1 MIAASPRSPYNPD
14 VGPGLSPPQ
23 VGIYDTTLRDG
34 EQTVGVV
41 FRREEKV
48 RIARTLEA
56 AGIRRIEA
64 GMPVVSAEDF
74 EAVREIVRD
83 LRQAEVWAFCRCRRE
98 DVEAA
103 LRTEAR
109 YAIIEIPVSDFKFR
123 AWGFQPD
130 DVLRRIATELRFA
143 GERGMYV
150 AFFAV
155 DSTRAAPEFLFRCFE
170 VAVHEGGAREL
181 VLADTLGV
189 LTPAGMETLVR
200 TVRQRFTVPV
210 MVHCHNDFGLAVAC
224 SLAGVRG
231 GAGWVHVTVNGL
243 GERSGNADLAEVVAA
258 LEVLYGVSTGVAL
271 DRLVELSEM
280 VAEASGVPMVPYKA
294 VVGRDLFRKESG
306 ATVAQLLAFPPSVE
320 SFPPELVGRRAE
332 VVLGKKSGAASVRH
346 WLGRLGMEAT
356 DDQVQQILTEVKG
369 RAIEAK
375 RLIPPEEFE
384 AIARAVLDGGGDAEE
399 TRVPA

>member
-1 MIAASPRSPYNPD
+1 MIAAGSPYNPD
-14 VGPGLSPPQ
+14 VGPGVFPPE
-23 VGIYDTTLRDG
+23 VGVYDTTLRDG
-34 EQTVGVV
+34 EQAVGVV

-48 RIARTLEA
+48 RIARMLEA
-56 AGIRRIEA
+56 VGIRRIEA

-83 LRQAEVWAFCRCRRE
+83 LRRAEVWAFCRCRRE
-98 DVEAA
+98 DIEAA

-109 YAIIEIPVSDFKFR
+109 YAIIEIPVSDLKFR

-143 GERGMYV
+143 SERGMYV

-155 DSTRAAPEFLFRCFE
+155 DATRAAPAFLSRSLE
-170 VAVHEGGAREL
+170 VAVHDGGAREV

-189 LTPAGMETLVR
+189 LTPAGMEALVR
-200 TVRQRFTVPV
+200 TVCQQLPVPV

-224 SLAGVRG
+224 SLAGLRG
-231 GAGWVHVTVNGL
+231 GARWAHVTVNGL
-243 GERSGNADLAEVVAA
+243 GERSGNADLAEVVTA

-280 VAEASGVPMVPYKA
+280 VAEASGISMVPYKA

-306 ATVAQLLAFPPSVE
+306 ATVAQLLTFPPSVE

-346 WLGRLGMEAT
+346 CLGRLGMEAT
-356 DDQVQQILTEVKG
+356 EDQVQQILTEVKA
-369 RAIEAK
+369 RAIQAK
-375 RLIPPEEFE
+375 RIIPPEEFE
-384 AIARAVLDGGGDAEE
+384 AIARTVIGGGRGPEG
-399 TRVPA
+399 TRAPG